1 MPIVVE
7 RVTPSI
13 AAELA
18 WLLDLLVQTVRYA
31 APALG
36 ELDRSLLPG
45 IEALRPQV
53 KDRYA
58 LLWDDSLRGC
68 PELLVAAG
76 SEIDDDAR
84 QLLAWFSTRP
94 RNSTLRY
101 DLISEP
107 APDRRQ
113 IRRRLALLASDIA
126 IRRRYRDILA
136 AVWQF
141 AGPVWE
147 RRGRGVT
154 AKATDDWS
162 RRLASVR
169 NASELI
175 KLMPPRHPLAGE
187 EPMPRRRRL
196 VLVPIYFCMS
206 GGSVTDLG
214 DRLVIGVPAS
224 ALDPVRRSRDAAY
237 VADRARLLAEP
248 TRVSILIHVMTA
260 PSGVMEISRALRMSQ
275 PAVSE
280 HVRVLAAA
288 GLIRKARS
296 GSRTVYFAP
305 PQRTERIFEDAR
317 ATLMRWAPG

>member
-1 MPIVVE
+1 MRAQAPL
-7 RVTPSI
+7 VTPSV

-18 WLLDLLVQTVRYA
+18 WLIDLLVQSARYA
-31 APALG
+31 EPALA
-36 ELDRSLLPG
+36 ELERSLLPG
-45 IEALRPQV
+45 IEALRPSV

-58 LLWDDSLRGC
+58 ALWDDSLRGC

-76 SEIDDDAR
+76 SEIDGDAR

-94 RNSTLRY
+94 KNSPRRY
-101 DLISEP
+101 DLFNEP
-107 APDRRQ
+107 APDRRH
-113 IRRRLALLASDIA
+113 IRRRLARLTSDIA

-136 AVWQF
+136 TVWQL

-154 AKATDDWS
+154 ANATGEWS

-169 NASELI
+169 TASELI

-206 GGSVTDLG
+206 GGTVTDLG

-248 TRVSILIHVMTA
+248 TRVNILIHVMAA

-275 PAVSE
+275 PTVSE
-280 HVRVLAAA
+280 HVRVLVAA
-288 GLIRKARS
+288 GLIRKARA
-296 GSRTVYFAP
+296 GARTVYFAL

>member
-18 WLLDLLVQTVRYA
+18 WLLDLLVQTAPYA
-31 APALG
+31 GPALA
-36 ELDRSLLPG
+36 ELERSLLPG
-45 IEALRPQV
+45 IEALRPQI
-53 KDRYA
+53 KDRYG

-84 QLLAWFSTRP
+84 RLLAWFSTRP
-94 RNSTLRY
+94 RNSSRKY
-101 DLISEP
+101 DLLSEP
-107 APDRRQ
+107 APDRRH

-136 AVWQF
+136 AVWQL

-154 AKATDDWS
+154 AKATAEWS
-162 RRLASVR
+162 RRLVSVR
-169 NASELI
+169 HGSELI
-175 KLMPPRHPLAGE
+175 KLMPPRHPLARE

-196 VLVPIYFCMS
+196 ILVPIYFCMS
-206 GGSVTDLG
+206 GGTVTDLG

-260 PSGVMEISRALRMSQ
+260 PSGVMDISRALRISQ

-288 GLIRKARS
+288 GLIRKARA
-296 GSRTVYFAP
+296 GARTVYSAV
-305 PQRTERIFEDAR
+305 PQRSERIFEDAR
-317 ATLMRWAPG
+317 ATLMRWVPG